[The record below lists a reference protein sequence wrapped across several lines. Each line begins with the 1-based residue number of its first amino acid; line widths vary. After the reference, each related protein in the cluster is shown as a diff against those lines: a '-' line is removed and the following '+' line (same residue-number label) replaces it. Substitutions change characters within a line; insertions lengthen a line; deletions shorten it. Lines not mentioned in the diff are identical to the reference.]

1 MSYPQPSFMDNINNY
16 YNKTKEYISQ
26 AGQSI
31 SNLFSKPATTG
42 GRRRTRRNKSHGGM
56 SSIHGAKITGIHT
69 AKASYVGGKKRRHKR
84 SRHNS
89 RK

>member
-1 MSYPQPSFMDNINNY
+1 MTTPQPNFMDYINNY
-16 YNKTKEYISQ
+16 YNKTTEYISQ
-26 AGQSI
+26 AGQSM
-31 SNLFSKPATTG
+31 SNWVKSKMYTTG
-42 GRRRTRRNKSHGGM
+42 GRRTRRKKSHGGM

-84 SRHNS
+84 SRHHA

>member
-1 MSYPQPSFMDNINNY
+1 MISSITNTLNNY
-16 YNKTKEYISQ
+16 YNNTKEFFNQ
-26 AGQSI
+26 TGQTM
-31 SNLFSKPATTG
+31 SNYWRGTTGPTG
-42 GRRRTRRNKSHGGM
+42 GRRTRRKNYGGM

-84 SRHNS
+84 SRHHA